1 VIEVQDLT
9 KRYGRT
15 VAVDKLTFT
24 VRPGQVTAFLGPNG
38 AGKSTTMRVLL
49 GLARADQGFAR
60 IEGRAYSQLRQ
71 PLTRVGA
78 LLEGFGPNRGLKAFN
93 HLLWLAQTNRIE
105 RGRVMEVLELVDLAG
120 VSHRRMG
127 EFSLGMSQRLGL
139 AVALLGDPP
148 ILVLDEP
155 SNGLDPEGIHW
166 LRQFLRQLA
175 ADGRTV
181 FVSSHLMAEMAVTA
195 DHLIVIN
202 KGRLLANTSTAE
214 FIKRN
219 ASNFVRVRTQEPD
232 RFRRQLSAA
241 GVAAVL
247 AQDGSVEVSGASA
260 ADVNRLAIAN
270 QILLSE
276 LSTESASLEEA
287 FLRLTNPRNESA
299 S

>member
-1 VIEVQDLT
+1 
-9 KRYGRT
+9 
-15 VAVDKLTFT
+15 
-24 VRPGQVTAFLGPNG
+24 
-38 AGKSTTMRVLL
+38 
-49 GLARADQGFAR
+49 
-60 IEGRAYSQLRQ
+60 
-71 PLTRVGA
+71 
-78 LLEGFGPNRGLKAFN
+78 
-93 HLLWLAQTNRIE
+93 
-105 RGRVMEVLELVDLAG
+105 
-120 VSHRRMG
+120 
-127 EFSLGMSQRLGL
+127 MSQRLGL